1 MLNFITARTARAR
14 AVALTLAGKIAISS
28 VLRSSAA
35 APKLSECDQA
45 ADRQLRYKTRSL
57 PW

>member
-1 MLNFITARTARAR
+1 MLNFITARAR
-14 AVALTLAGKIAISS
+14 AVALTLAGTIAISS

-45 ADRQLRYKTRSL
+45 ADWQLRYKTRSL

>member
-1 MLNFITARTARAR
+1 MLRFITASAR
-14 AVALTLAGKIAISS
+14 AVALTLAGTAALSNA
-28 VLRSSAA
+28 LRSRAA
-35 APKLSECDQA
+35 APKQSECDRA